1 MRRAPVLFA
10 ALAALSGCTAD
21 PPDAPEGAE
30 EGTRFLMR
38 EFYADD
44 ATIGAGLTGLMN
56 WYDSEGAAIAGDS
69 PDLSE
74 DEAQDWTLEPLDAE
88 DLAVTQVSSTDR
100 PLDSM
105 NGVIGVG
112 SVLCTFE
119 EVEALGAR
127 ADQDVVFDGEW
138 AHYARTFGTARAEY
152 EAAVADGIPGLP
164 DGIDPVDGDFEA
176 VAHSLM
182 RTTNALG
189 TLEVG
194 VALDYTLHLD
204 FRHGIFDIQGEERR
218 ATVILTWQPDPT
230 TGDGGSNSLHQTF
243 AIDALVEVDGGI
255 RRFAATWNDVES
267 VATGTDL
274 LVRLT
279 VNRINDFAERMSE
292 ICEGEVELP
301 PEE

>member
-1 MRRAPVLFA
+1 MRRLSVLIA
-10 ALAALSGCTAD
+10 ALVAGCAAD

-69 PDLSE
+69 PELDAG
-74 DEAQDWTLEPLDAE
+74 EAQDWTLEPLEAD
-88 DLAVTQVSSTDR
+88 DLAVTQVTSSDR

-112 SVLCTFE
+112 NVLCTFE
-119 EVEALGAR
+119 EVEALGGR
-127 ADQDVVFDGEW
+127 TDQDIVFDGEW
-138 AHYARTFGTARAEY
+138 AHYARTFGTARADY
-152 EAAVADGIPGLP
+152 EAAIEGGIPGLP
-164 DGIDPVDGDFEA
+164 DGIDPVDGDVDA
-176 VAHSLM
+176 AAHSLM
-182 RTTNALG
+182 RTSNALG
-189 TLEVG
+189 TLEVS
-194 VALDYTLHLD
+194 VALDYTLNLD
-204 FRHGIFDIQGEERR
+204 FRHGVYDIQGEERR

-230 TGDGGSNSLHQTF
+230 TGDGGNNSLHQTF

-267 VATGTDL
+267 IATGTDL
-274 LVRLT
+274 LIRLT
-279 VNRINDFAERMSE
+279 VNRINNFADRMTA

-301 PEE
+301 AEE